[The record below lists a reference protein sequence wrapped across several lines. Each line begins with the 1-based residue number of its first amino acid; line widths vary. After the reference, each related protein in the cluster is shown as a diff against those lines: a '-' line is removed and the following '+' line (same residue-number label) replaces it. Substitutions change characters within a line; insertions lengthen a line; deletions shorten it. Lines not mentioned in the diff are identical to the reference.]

1 MNKDRILTALHSG
14 HGLQRAVHFVVA
26 WMLFSL
32 PEGVRRVIFRG
43 EKYYCP
49 LCEAHLSTFLRLHRP
64 YHLFCPVCRSLQR
77 PRLIWLFLQQRAD
90 FGNGAGKKLLHI
102 APEPALSNRLRRMK
116 GLDYIS
122 GDLYDPKAMVK
133 LDICSLQFPDNTF
146 DVILCSHV
154 LEHVE
159 DDQKAIRELSR
170 VLKGSGWAVILVPIT
185 AQATIEDPSV
195 TSPVERE
202 RLFGQFDHVRRY
214 GPDFRSRL
222 ESNGFRVQ
230 VIPTSDLADEGE
242 AARLGLSQNDEI
254 FLCQREQS

>member
-1 MNKDRILTALHSG
+1 MIKDRLLVALYSG
-14 HGLQRAVHFVVA
+14 HGLQRAIHFVAAGV
-26 WMLFSL
+26 LYRL

-43 EKYYCP
+43 EKHYCP

-77 PRLIWLFLQQRAD
+77 PRLIWLFLQQRSD
-90 FGNGAGKKLLHI
+90 LGNDAGKKLLHI
-102 APEPALSNRLRRMK
+102 APEPALNKRLRQMQ

-159 DDQKAIRELSR
+159 DDRKAMRELSR

-185 AQATIEDPSV
+185 ARATIEDPSV

-202 RLFGQFDHVRRY
+202 RLFGQFDHLRCY

-222 ESNGFRVQ
+222 EANGFQ
-230 VIPTSDLADEGE
+230 VGVVPTTDLAGADEVE
-242 AARLGLSQNDEI
+242 RFGLSQSDEI
-254 FLCQREQS
+254 FLCQKDQ